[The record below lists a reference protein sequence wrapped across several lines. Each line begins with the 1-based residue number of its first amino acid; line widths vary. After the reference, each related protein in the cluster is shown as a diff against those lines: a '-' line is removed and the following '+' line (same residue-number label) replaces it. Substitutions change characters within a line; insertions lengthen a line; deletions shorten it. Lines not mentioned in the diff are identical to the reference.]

1 MVDLVDELRYA
12 NQLPNVRAAQE
23 SIESSKVERVT
34 NEAQSLR
41 IRLSKLEGAQMR
53 LKKVLRDEPVTSAA
67 LLKAIQDV
75 LDV

>member
-41 IRLSKLEGAQMR
+41 VRLSKLEGAQMR
-53 LKKVLRDEPVTSAA
+53 LKKVLRDEVVTSAA
-67 LLKAIQDV
+67 LMEAIQDV
-75 LDV
+75 LNV

>member
-23 SIESSKVERVT
+23 SIESSRVERVT
-34 NEAQSLR
+34 SEAQSLR
-41 IRLSKLEGAQMR
+41 VRLSKLEGAQMR
-53 LKKVLRDEPVTSAA
+53 LKKVLREVGVSSPE
-67 LLKAIQDV
+67 LLVAIREI

>member
-41 IRLSKLEGAQMR
+41 VRLSKLEGAQMR
-53 LKKVLRDEPVTSAA
+53 LKKVLRDEVVTSAA
-67 LLKAIQDV
+67 LMEAIQDV

>member
-1 MVDLVDELRYA
+1 VVDLVDELRYA

>member
-1 MVDLVDELRYA
+1 VVDLVDELRYA

-41 IRLSKLEGAQMR
+41 VRLSKLEGAQMR
-53 LKKVLRDEPVTSAA
+53 LKKVLRDEVVTSAA
-67 LLKAIQDV
+67 LMEAIQDV
-75 LDV
+75 LNV

>member
-1 MVDLVDELRYA
+1 VVDLVDELRYA

-41 IRLSKLEGAQMR
+41 VRLSKLEGAQMR
-53 LKKVLRDEPVTSAA
+53 LKKVLRDEVVTSAA
-67 LLKAIQDV
+67 LMEAIQDV